1 MTREQLDRG
10 VQIAA
15 ESEESESSARE
26 SDDALA
32 GQTYLGL
39 MARTVQSSV
48 DHIYCRAWARGILK
62 QRIID
67 AVRNEMK
74 ARQKELQEQLES
86 L

>member
-15 ESEESESSARE
+15 EIEEIEYSLKEI
-26 SDDALA
+26 DDAIE
-32 GQTYLGL
+32 GQKYLGL
-39 MARTVQSSV
+39 IGRKVPSSV
-48 DHIYCRAWARGILK
+48 DHIYCRAWERGILK

-67 AVRNEMK
+67 AVRNEMM